1 MSNERHVDPVREYR
15 ALVWRCVAVVVLAVV
30 RRHRGGM
37 KRWLP
42 LLLLLT
48 AATDPA
54 PPILSAARIKADVRT
69 LSADDFHGRGPTQV
83 GETVTLAFLET
94 RFARLGLK
102 PGGDQ
107 RYRQRVPMLRW
118 TRERADFALDLGGT
132 RRTLTPGTEIAA
144 TSRIVGTSQVQH
156 AAIVFVGYGVV
167 EPGLGYDPYRG
178 VDVRGKVVVAL
189 AGDPDVEAGR
199 DLGFGG
205 RASSPATRT
214 KLAEAQR
221 RGAAAFFQ
229 IHDNFPS
236 SYPWL
241 QLAKGDAVPGYALDT
256 GPVPPAFGVRGTL
269 RNDIGVAL
277 LRQGGLDYAAAK
289 LAAQKADF
297 RAVALRGAYLDASTT
312 IALDRVAS
320 HNIVGILPG
329 TDPAAGSV
337 LYGAHWDAYG
347 ENAFDPPADRIR
359 NGAVDNGT
367 GTATLLEIARIFAGA
382 KRPRRSVVF
391 ALWTAEEKGLLGASW
406 YADHPVLPL
415 ATTAAQF
422 NLDPH
427 VVLGRTRD
435 LEVIGV
441 GRTPL
446 EGDLARVAA
455 SQGLRIVPEEN
466 TEAGWYYRSD
476 HYALAQKGVPGVY
489 FRAGRDLVDGGASAG
504 ERERARYNAT
514 CYHQTCDAF
523 DARWDMTGAAQ
534 EGSVAYAL
542 GREVAT
548 GRRWPGWNTTEPFA
562 AERAKTQ
569 AERQP

>member
-1 MSNERHVDPVREYR
+1 
-15 ALVWRCVAVVVLAVV
+15 
-30 RRHRGGM
+30 M
-37 KRWLP
+37 KRLLP
-42 LLLLLT
+42 LVLLLI

-69 LSADDFHGRGPTQV
+69 LSADDFHGRGPTQA
-83 GETVTLAFLET
+83 GEAVTLAFLDA
-94 RFARLGLK
+94 RFKQLGLK
-102 PGGDQ
+102 PGGDEG
-107 RYRQRVPMLRW
+107 YRQTVPMLRW
-118 TRERADFALDLGGT
+118 TRDRASFTLDLGGAK
-132 RRTLTPGTEIAA
+132 RALTPGTDVAA
-144 TSRIVGTSQVQH
+144 SSRIVGNAGLDH

-167 EPGLGYDPYRG
+167 EPRLGYDPYHG

-205 RASSPATRT
+205 RASSPAART
-214 KLAEAQR
+214 KLAEAQK

-229 IHDNFPS
+229 IHDTFPS

-256 GPVPPAFGVRGTL
+256 GSVPAAFGLRGTV
-269 RNDIGVAL
+269 RNDIGIAL
-277 LRQGGLDYAAAK
+277 LKQGGLDYAVEK
-289 LAAQKADF
+289 LDAQKADF
-297 RAVALRGAYLDASTT
+297 AAVELKGAYLIASMTVS
-312 IALDRVAS
+312 LDRVVS

-347 ENAFDPPADRIR
+347 ENAFDSPADRIR
-359 NGAVDNGT
+359 NGAIDNGT
-367 GTATLLEIARIFAGA
+367 GTATLLEIARTFVSA

-415 ATTAAQF
+415 AITAAQF

-446 EGDLARVAA
+446 ETDLARVAA
-455 SQGLRIVPEEN
+455 AQGLKIVPEEN

-489 FRAGRDLVDGGASAG
+489 FRAGRDLINGGLVAG
-504 ERERARYNAT
+504 ERERARYNAA
-514 CYHQTCDAF
+514 CYHQTCDEF
-523 DARWDMTGAAQ
+523 DPRWDMTGAAQ

-542 GREVAT
+542 GREIAT
-548 GRRWPGWNTTEPFA
+548 GRSWPSWSAAEPFA
-562 AERAKTQ
+562 AERAKSQ
-569 AERQP
+569 AARQP

>member
-1 MSNERHVDPVREYR
+1 
-15 ALVWRCVAVVVLAVV
+15 
-30 RRHRGGM
+30 M

-48 AATDPA
+48 AANDPA
-54 PPILSAARIKADVRT
+54 PPILSAARIKADVHT
-69 LSADDFHGRGPTQV
+69 LSADDFHGRGPTQA
-83 GETVTLAFLET
+83 GEPLTLAFLEK
-94 RFARLGLK
+94 RFQLLGLK
-102 PGGDQ
+102 TYGDKG
-107 RYRQRVPMLRW
+107 YRQTVPMLRW
-118 TRERADFALDLGGT
+118 TRDRASFALDLGGV
-132 RRTLTPGTEIAA
+132 RQALTPGAEIAA
-144 TSRIVGTSQVQH
+144 TSRIVGTSKLEH

-205 RASSPATRT
+205 RASSPAART
-214 KLAEAQR
+214 KLAEAQKH
-221 RGAAAFFQ
+221 GAAAFFQ
-229 IHDNFPS
+229 IHDTFPS

-256 GPVPPAFGVRGTL
+256 GSVPPAFGLRGTI

-277 LRQGGLDYAAAK
+277 LRQSGLDYAAAK
-289 LAAQKADF
+289 LAAQKAEF
-297 RAVALRGAYLDASTT
+297 RAVELKGAYLTAATT
-312 IALDRVAS
+312 VTLDHVVS
-320 HNIVGILPG
+320 HNIVGVLPG
-329 TDPAAGSV
+329 TDPAAGSI

-359 NGAVDNGT
+359 NGAIDNGT
-367 GTATLLEIARIFAGA
+367 GTATLLEIARTFVGA

-435 LEVIGV
+435 LELIGI

-446 EGDLARVAA
+446 EADLARVAA
-455 SQGLRIVPEEN
+455 LQGLKIVPEEN

-476 HYALAQKGVPGVY
+476 HYAFAQKGVPGVY
-489 FRAGRDLVDGGASAG
+489 FRAGRDLVKGGLSAG
-504 ERERARYNAT
+504 ERERARYNAQ
-514 CYHQTCDAF
+514 CYHQTCDEF
-523 DARWDMTGAAQ
+523 DPRWDMTGAAQ

-542 GREVAT
+542 GREVAE
-548 GRRWPGWNTTEPFA
+548 GHSWPAWNATEPFA
-562 AERAKTQ
+562 AERSKT
-569 AERQP
+569 EDMRRP

>member
-1 MSNERHVDPVREYR
+1 MT
-15 ALVWRCVAVVVLAVV
+15 
-30 RRHRGGM
+30 
-37 KRWLP
+37 RWLP
-42 LLLLLT
+42 LLLLTT
-48 AATDPA
+48 ATTASADPRA
-54 PPILSAARIKADVRT
+54 PILSPARIKADVKT
-69 LSADDFHGRGPTQV
+69 LSADDFHGRGPTQP
-83 GETVTLAFLET
+83 GEAITLAFLEK
-94 RFARLGLK
+94 RFAALGLR
-102 PGGDQ
+102 PAGDAG
-107 RYRQRVPMLRW
+107 YRQTVPLLRW
-118 TRERADFALDLGGT
+118 TRETARFDLSLGGKT
-132 RRTLTPGTEIAA
+132 QALRPGVEIAA
-144 TSRIVGTSQVQH
+144 SSRIVGKTTLDRAGV
-156 AAIVFVGYGVV
+156 VFVGYGVV
-167 EPGLGYDPYRG
+167 EPRLGYDPYRG

-205 RASSPATRT
+205 RASSPAART
-214 KLAEAQR
+214 KLAEAQK

-229 IHDNFPS
+229 IHDTFPS

-241 QLAKGDAVPGYALDT
+241 QLANSDAVPGYALDT
-256 GPVPPAFGVRGTL
+256 GSVPPAFGIRGTL

-289 LAAQKADF
+289 RAAQRADF
-297 RAVALRGAYLDASTT
+297 RGVPLQGVALSADVRTS
-312 IALDRVAS
+312 LDRAVS

-329 TDPAAGSV
+329 TDPAAGSI

-367 GTATLLEIARIFAGA
+367 GTATLLEIARAFAA
-382 KRPRRSVVF
+382 APRLRRSVVF
-391 ALWTAEEKGLLGASW
+391 ALWTAEEKGLLGATW
-406 YADHPVLPL
+406 YADHPALPL

-435 LEVIGV
+435 LELIGV

-446 EGDLARVAA
+446 EQDLARVAA
-455 SQGLRIVPEEN
+455 AQGLRIVPEEN

-476 HYALAQKGVPGVY
+476 HYAFAQKGVPGVY
-489 FRAGRDLVDGGASAG
+489 FRAGRDLVRGGAAAG
-504 ERERARYNAT
+504 ERERARYNAE

-523 DARWDMTGAAQ
+523 KSGWDMTGAAQ

-542 GREVAT
+542 GREIAAGAT
-548 GRRWPGWNTTEPFA
+548 WPTWNASEPFA
-562 AERAKTQ
+562 AERAKSD
-569 AERQP
+569 AARR

>member
-1 MSNERHVDPVREYR
+1 MI
-15 ALVWRCVAVVVLAVV
+15 
-30 RRHRGGM
+30 
-37 KRWLP
+37 RWLSLP
-42 LLLLLT
+42 LLLALT

-54 PPILSAARIKADVRT
+54 GPILSPERIKADVRT
-69 LSADDFHGRGPTQV
+69 LSGDDFHGRGPTQA
-83 GETVTLAFLET
+83 GEAATLAFLEK
-94 RFARLGLK
+94 RFASLGLR
-102 PGGDQ
+102 PGGDDG
-107 RYRQRVPMLRW
+107 YRQRVPLLRW
-118 TRERADFALDLGGT
+118 TRDAASFRIALGKATRALN
-132 RRTLTPGTEIAA
+132 PGVEIAA
-144 TSRIVGTSQVQH
+144 SSRIVGASTVT
-156 AAIVFVGYGVV
+156 AAPVVFVGYGIV
-167 EPGLGYDPYRG
+167 EPRLGYDPYRG
-178 VDVRGKVVVAL
+178 LDVRGKVVVAL

-205 RASSPATRT
+205 RASSPAART
-214 KLAEAQR
+214 KLAEAQK
-221 RGAAAFFQ
+221 RGAVAFFQ
-229 IHDNFPS
+229 IHDTFPS

-256 GPVPPAFGVRGTL
+256 GTVPPAFGLRGTL
-269 RNDIGVAL
+269 RNDVGVAM

-289 LAAQKADF
+289 RAAQSADF
-297 RAVALRGAYLDASTT
+297 RGVELKGVAFSGTVRTSLAH
-312 IALDRVAS
+312 VVS

-329 TDPAAGSV
+329 TEPTAGSI

-347 ENAFDPPADRIR
+347 ENDFDPPADRIR

-367 GTATLLEIARIFAGA
+367 GTATLLEIARAYGAG

-435 LEVIGV
+435 LELIGV

-446 EGDLARVAA
+446 EADLARVAA
-455 SQGLRIVPEEN
+455 AQGLRIVPEEN

-489 FRAGRDLVDGGASAG
+489 FRAGRDLVNGGLAAG
-504 ERERARYNAT
+504 ERERARYNAQ
-514 CYHQTCDAF
+514 CYHQTCDEFSPA
-523 DARWDMTGAAQ
+523 WDMTGAAQ

-542 GREVAT
+542 GREIADGT
-548 GRRWPGWNTTEPFA
+548 RWPTWHASEPFG
-562 AERAKTQ
+562 AERAKTDSQ
-569 AERQP
+569 RR

>member
-1 MSNERHVDPVREYR
+1 MI
-15 ALVWRCVAVVVLAVV
+15 
-30 RRHRGGM
+30 
-37 KRWLP
+37 RWLP
-42 LLLLLT
+42 LPLLLVLT

-54 PPILSAARIKADVRT
+54 APILSPARIKADVRT
-69 LSADDFHGRGPTQV
+69 LSGDDFHGRGPTQA
-83 GETVTLAFLET
+83 GEAVTLAFLEK
-94 RFARLGLK
+94 RFAALGLT
-102 PGGDQ
+102 PGGDDG
-107 RYRQRVPMLRW
+107 YRQRVPLLRW
-118 TRERADFALDLGGT
+118 TRDEAKFQIALGKAT
-132 RRTLTPGTEIAA
+132 RLLNPGVEIAA
-144 TSRIVGTSQVQH
+144 SSRIVGLSAVT
-156 AAIVFVGYGVV
+156 AAPVVFVGYGVV
-167 EPGLGYDPYRG
+167 EPKLGYDPYRG

-205 RASSPATRT
+205 RASSPAART
-214 KLAEAQR
+214 KLAEAQK
-221 RGAAAFFQ
+221 RGAVAFFQ
-229 IHDNFPS
+229 IHDTFPS

-256 GPVPPAFGVRGTL
+256 DTVVGGTTPPAFGLRGTL
-269 RNDIGVAL
+269 RNDIGVAM

-289 LAAQKADF
+289 RSAQAADF
-297 RAVALRGAYLDASTT
+297 RGVELTGVTFTGMTRTSLAHV
-312 IALDRVAS
+312 VS

-329 TDPAAGSV
+329 TDPAAGSI

-347 ENAFDPPADRIR
+347 ENAFDPPEDRIR

-367 GTATLLEIARIFAGA
+367 GTATLLEIARAYSGA
-382 KRPRRSVVF
+382 ARPRRSVVF

-422 NLDPH
+422 NLDQH

-435 LEVIGV
+435 LELIGV

-446 EGDLARVAA
+446 EADLARVAA
-455 SQGLRIVPEEN
+455 AQGLTIVPEEN

-489 FRAGRDLVDGGASAG
+489 FRTGRDLVSGGLAAG
-504 ERERARYNAT
+504 ERERARYNAQ
-514 CYHQTCDAF
+514 CYHQTCDEYNPA
-523 DARWDMTGAAQ
+523 WDMTGAAQ

-542 GREVAT
+542 GREIADSAT
-548 GRRWPGWNTTEPFA
+548 WPTWNATEPFG
-562 AERAKTQ
+562 AERAKTDSL
-569 AERQP
+569 RR

>member
-1 MSNERHVDPVREYR
+1 MI
-15 ALVWRCVAVVVLAVV
+15 
-30 RRHRGGM
+30 
-37 KRWLP
+37 RWLP
-42 LLLLLT
+42 LLLVAP
-48 AATDPA
+48 AAAFAAASDPA
-54 PPILSAARIKADVRT
+54 APILSPDRIKADVRT
-69 LSADDFHGRGPTQV
+69 LSADGFHGRGPTQP
-83 GETVTLAFLET
+83 GEEITLDFLER
-94 RFARLGLK
+94 RFAALGLK
-102 PGGDQ
+102 PAGD
-107 RYRQRVPMLRW
+107 RGFRQTVPLLRW
-118 TRERADFALDLGGT
+118 TREAVDIRLALGDTARA
-132 RRTLTPGTEIAA
+132 LTPGIEVAA
-144 TSRIVGTSQVQH
+144 ASRIVGETTLDRAPV
-156 AAIVFVGYGVV
+156 VFVGYGVV
-167 EPGLGYDPYRG
+167 EPRLGYDPYRG

-205 RASSPATRT
+205 RASSPAART
-214 KLAEAQR
+214 KLAEAQK

-229 IHDNFPS
+229 IHDTFPS

-256 GPVPPAFGVRGTL
+256 GTVPPAFGIRGTL
-269 RNDIGVAL
+269 RNDIGVAM

-289 LAAQKADF
+289 RAAQAADF
-297 RAVALRGAYLDASTT
+297 RGVALKGVTLSATVRT
-312 IALDRVAS
+312 ALDRTFS

-329 TDPAAGSV
+329 TDPSAGSI

-367 GTATLLEIARIFAGA
+367 GTATLLEIARAFATGA
-382 KRPRRSVVF
+382 RPRRSIVF
-391 ALWTAEEKGLLGASW
+391 GLWTAEEKGLLGASW
-406 YADHPVLPL
+406 YADHPALPL

-435 LEVIGV
+435 LELIGV

-446 EGDLARVAA
+446 EADLARVAA
-455 SQGLRIVPEEN
+455 AQGLRVVPEEN

-489 FRAGRDLVDGGASAG
+489 FRAGRDLVAGGAAAG
-504 ERERARYNAT
+504 ERERARYNAQ
-514 CYHQTCDAF
+514 CYHQTCDEY
-523 DARWDMTGAAQ
+523 DPRWDMTGAAQ

-542 GREVAT
+542 GREIA
-548 GRRWPGWNTTEPFA
+548 GGHGWPGWNATEPFA
-562 AERAKTQ
+562 AERAKTD
-569 AERQP
+569 AARR